1 MATMN
6 CLLGTILARS
16 EGANVLLL
24 VGIGICA
31 GVVGARLVQ
40 KLHIPKIVG
49 YILIGVILGPALG
62 IIPEEAIELLE
73 PFNAFVLGIV
83 GFLIGGELKR
93 DIFTKFG
100 KQVFAILLF
109 EGGVAFLL
117 VTTLSF
123 LALWCFH
130 EWHQALAVAVV
141 FGAICA
147 ATDPASTVNVLWEY
161 KTRGPLTTLLTA
173 IVALDDALAL
183 VLYITSVSLASFL
196 TGHQEEGF
204 LTMILLSLYEV
215 FGSLALG
222 AGIGLLLNWAV
233 RRTDEDDK
241 TLIYTISAII
251 LSIGL
256 ATRLE
261 LDAILASMA
270 CGVTLINLAPRRSL
284 RSFNAIHRITPPI
297 YVLFFVIIGARLNVH
312 LSGMIAL
319 LAAAYIIGS
328 IVGKTSGSYIGAAYS
343 KAVPSV
349 RKYLGF
355 CLYQQGTIAIALLIM
370 ASQRFEGETRETMLS
385 VIVAGVFIL
394 QLIGPLCTKIGV
406 RKAGEM
412 GMNITEED
420 LIKTY
425 TVGDVMDAETP
436 VMAAGT
442 PLSEVIQ
449 LVSRT
454 RSSYYAVIDADER
467 IVGAI
472 TMDGIRGTFA
482 TQELNDW
489 LVALDI
495 VEPLLATTT
504 PATQLSE
511 AMETMRE
518 LGTQQFPVVT
528 GENGDRYA
536 GILDERSVLRRLSA
550 EVLAKQKEADSM
562 YKPAT
567 T

>member
-1 MATMN
+1 MTTVN
-6 CLLGTILARS
+6 SLFGTILAQS
-16 EGANVLLL
+16 KETNVLLL
-24 VGIGICA
+24 VGVGICA
-31 GVVGARLVQ
+31 GAVGAKLVQ
-40 KLHIPKIVG
+40 MLHIPKIVG
-49 YILIGVILGPALG
+49 YILIGVILGPACG
-62 IIPEEAIELLE
+62 IISADAIHVFE
-73 PFNAFVLGIV
+73 PFNSFALGVI

-117 VTTLSF
+117 VTILSF
-123 LALWCFH
+123 LALWYTH
-130 EWHQALAVAVV
+130 EWHQALAIAVV

-183 VLYITSVSLASFL
+183 VLYITSVSLANFL
-196 TGHQEEGF
+196 TGHQDEGL
-204 LTMILLSLYEV
+204 LTMIGHSFYEV

-222 AGIGLLLNWAV
+222 VGIGTLLNWAV
-233 RRTDEDDK
+233 RRTDEDDR
-241 TLIYTISAII
+241 TLIYTISGIV

-256 ATRLE
+256 ALALE
-261 LDAILASMA
+261 LDTILSSMA
-270 CGVTLINLAPRRSL
+270 CGVTLVNLSPRRST
-284 RSFNAIHRITPPI
+284 RSFDVVHRITPPI
-297 YVLFFVIIGARLNVH
+297 YVLFFVMIGARLNIH
-312 LSGMIAL
+312 LSGLIAL
-319 LAAAYIIGS
+319 LAGVYIIGS
-328 IVGKTSGSYIGAAYS
+328 VIGKTSGSYFGAAYS

-349 RKYLGF
+349 KKYLGF

-370 ASQRFEGETRETMLS
+370 ASQRFEGQTRETMLS

-394 QLIGPLCTKIGV
+394 QFVGPLCTKIGV

-412 GMNITEED
+412 GMNVTEED
-420 LIKTY
+420 LIKIY
-425 TVGDVMDAETP
+425 TVGDVMDKDVP

-449 LVSRT
+449 IVSQT
-454 RSSYYAVIDADER
+454 RSTYYSVVDAEEK

-472 TMDGIRGTFA
+472 TMDGIRSTFA

-495 VEPLLATTT
+495 VEPLIATTT
-504 PATQLSE
+504 PTVPLSQ

-518 LGTQQFPVVT
+518 LNAEQLPVVT
-528 GENGDRYA
+528 GDNGDRYV

-562 YKPAT
+562 YKPVAT
-567 T
+567 

>member
-1 MATMN
+1 MNGLIATTAAH
-6 CLLGTILARS
+6 GEEI
-16 EGANVLLL
+16 NVLLL
-24 VGIGICA
+24 IGIGVCA
-31 GVVGARLVQ
+31 GAIGAKLVQ

-49 YILIGVILGPALG
+49 YILIGVVLGPVLG
-62 IIPEEAIELLE
+62 ILSEEAVHILE
-73 PFNAFVLGIV
+73 PFNAFALGVI

-93 DIFTKFG
+93 EIFTKFG

-109 EGGVAFLL
+109 EGGIAFVL

-130 EWHQALAVAVV
+130 DWHTALAIAVV

-183 VLYITSVSLASFL
+183 ILYITSVSIANFL
-196 TGHQEEGF
+196 TGHHDAGP
-204 LTMILLSLYEV
+204 LTMIGHSLYEV
-215 FGSLALG
+215 FGSLGLG
-222 AGIGLLLNWAV
+222 AVIGLLLNWALQQ
-233 RRTDEDDK
+233 TDEDDR
-241 TLIYTISAII
+241 TLIYTISGIV

-256 ATRLE
+256 AMRLE
-261 LDAILASMA
+261 LDTILASMA
-270 CGVTLINLAPRRSL
+270 CGVTLVNLAPRRST
-284 RSFNAIHRITPPI
+284 RSFGLIHKVSPPI

-312 LSGMIAL
+312 LNSMVAL
-319 LAAAYIIGS
+319 LAGAYIVGS
-328 IVGKTSGSYIGAAYS
+328 VVGKTAGSYIGAAYS
-343 KAVPSV
+343 KAAPSV

-370 ASQRFEGETRETMLS
+370 ASKRFEGETRETMLS

-394 QLIGPLCTKIGV
+394 QFIGPLFTKMGV
-406 RKAGEM
+406 KKAGEV
-412 GMNITEED
+412 GMNITEAD

-425 TVGDVMDAETP
+425 TVSDVMDKDVP
-436 VMAAGT
+436 VIDAGT

-449 LVSRT
+449 LVSQT
-454 RSSYYAVIDADER
+454 RSAYYSVVDTDSKV
-467 IVGAI
+467 VGAI
-472 TMDGIRGTFA
+472 TMDGIRSTFA

-495 VEPLLATTT
+495 IEPLIETASPTMPLA
-504 PATQLSE
+504 AAIE
-511 AMETMRE
+511 KMRE
-518 LGTQQFPVVT
+518 LDAEQLPVVT
-528 GENGDRYA
+528 TADGDHYL
-536 GILDERSVLRRLSA
+536 GVLDHRCVLRRLSA

-562 YKPAT
+562 YWAAAT
-567 T
+567 